1 MLALSFGYS
10 NLTGHIYAYPDDTV
24 SLQSHN
30 GNTIKRLQLQ
40 VVDDTIQYFISRDNG
55 ATWPVVE
62 QIITSNKLVLSGV
75 DGVDLFYDIT
85 IDTAVIKWRVTK
97 TNHYQLC
104 INSAGLAFDHW
115 DGTQWTRIWTK

>member
-1 MLALSFGYS
+1 MAILTAYS

-24 SLQSHN
+24 ALQSHN

-62 QIITSNKLVLSGV
+62 QLITSKTLVLMNLIGA
-75 DGVDLFYDIT
+75 DIFYDKNNDIC
-85 IDTAVIKWRVTK
+85 VVKWRISVIIS
-97 TNHYQLC
+97 
-104 INSAGLAFDHW
+104 INYV
-115 DGTQWTRIWTK
+115 